1 MFVFEIPHGRGTIY
15 YFTTDKYNRQN
26 YTGDWL
32 NGTRHTFPPIPVQYL
47 LAFDQSNSDRV
58 KYQPIK
64 IQSGREL

>member
-32 NGTRHTFPPIPVQYL
+32 NGTRHTFPPISVQFW
-47 LAFDQSNSDRV
+47 LAFNQSNRDRA

-64 IQSGREL
+64 IQSEREL

>member
-32 NGTRHTFPPIPVQYL
+32 NGTRHTSPPIPVQYL
-47 LAFDQSNSDRV
+47 FAFDQSNGDPA
-58 KYQPIK
+58 KYQLIK
-64 IQSGREL
+64 IQSGRVL